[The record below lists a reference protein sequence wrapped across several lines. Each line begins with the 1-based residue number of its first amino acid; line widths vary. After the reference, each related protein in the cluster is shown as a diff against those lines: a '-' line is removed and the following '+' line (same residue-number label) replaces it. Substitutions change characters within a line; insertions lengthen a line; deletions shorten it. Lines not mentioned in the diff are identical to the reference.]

1 MLQVLGTFLVGAI
14 GWFAANFFGKPWIE
28 FRALRKEIQEEL
40 TFSVND
46 DLPSKLTL
54 FEHGDEVYNDE
65 KKRFYD
71 AQKNIRLLGS
81 KLSAL
86 NTSLYRP
93 LSYLL
98 QTRGYKLNDAA
109 RNLLWLSK
117 QFDADGRA
125 LTRCKIEV
133 ALRLPH
139 LEQRWVQSMI
149 EMQEAAALRRQEDPE
164 WSP

>member
-1 MLQVLGTFLVGAI
+1 MLRVLGTFLVGAI

-28 FRALRKEIQEEL
+28 FRTLRKEIQEEL

-54 FEHGDEVYNDE
+54 FEQGDVYNDE

-71 AQKNIRLLGS
+71 AQENIRLLGS

-98 QTRGYKLNDAA
+98 QTRGYKLNVAA

-125 LTRCKIEV
+125 LTRYKIEV

-139 LEQRWVQSMI
+139 LEERWVRSII
-149 EMQEAAALRRQEDPE
+149 EMQDAAALRRQEDPE
-164 WSP
+164 CSP